1 MRHRQAMISDQ
12 PKPTNSTFLANL
24 KIGTKL
30 LLGFGAV
37 LLTAVGLGLFAIQSL
52 EAVNE
57 AAMDVRDNW
66 LPSTVLVTEMQSA
79 LQDFR
84 IAEARHVMAA
94 TDAERDSVEAELKV
108 LLDRTRKL
116 RADYDP
122 LVTPGEERGYVT
134 SFDRDWSY
142 YQEGGTILIELS
154 RKDDSDNKAEHF
166 FAGELRQR
174 FLKTRKSLADD
185 VALNVREGK
194 KAANQGAEIY
204 ASARLWIIGA
214 LIAAALLCATIG
226 IAVGH
231 GITRPIMGMTETMR
245 RLAKH
250 DMAAVIAGLG
260 RKDEIGAMAEAV
272 QVFKDSMIEGER
284 LAAAQ
289 AAENE
294 VRHKRTTAIEALIT
308 DCDGAM
314 ASILRPVAPAASQL
328 DSTAQS
334 M

>member
-1 MRHRQAMISDQ
+1 MISDQ

-66 LPSTVLVTEMQSA
+66 LPSTVLVTEIQSA

-84 IAEARHVMAA
+84 IAEARHVMAT
-94 TDAERDSVEAELKV
+94 TDAERDNVEAELKV

-142 YQEGGTILIELS
+142 YQEGGKILIELS

-174 FLKTRKSLADD
+174 FLKTPGVSSQ
-185 VALNVREGK
+185 VA
-194 KAANQGAEIY
+194 
-204 ASARLWIIGA
+204 
-214 LIAAALLCATIG
+214 
-226 IAVGH
+226 
-231 GITRPIMGMTETMR
+231 
-245 RLAKH
+245 
-250 DMAAVIAGLG
+250 
-260 RKDEIGAMAEAV
+260 
-272 QVFKDSMIEGER
+272 F
-284 LAAAQ
+284 
-289 AAENE
+289 
-294 VRHKRTTAIEALIT
+294 
-308 DCDGAM
+308 
-314 ASILRPVAPAASQL
+314 
-328 DSTAQS
+328 
-334 M
+334 